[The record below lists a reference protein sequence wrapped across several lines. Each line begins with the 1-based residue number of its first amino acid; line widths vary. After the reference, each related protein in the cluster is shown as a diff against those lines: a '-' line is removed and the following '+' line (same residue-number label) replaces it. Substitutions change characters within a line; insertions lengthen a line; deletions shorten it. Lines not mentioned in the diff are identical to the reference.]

1 MSWQLDTGKFL
12 NSKGIPKRFFDWGME
27 RGEVRGNVSGNEKR
41 GVGNEIDQHVEWKIS
56 KLGKKWGV
64 INVIEKKQTWKLC
77 INS

>member
-1 MSWQLDTGKFL
+1 
-12 NSKGIPKRFFDWGME
+12 ME
-27 RGEVRGNVSGNEKR
+27 RGEVRGNVAGNEKR